1 MEIPGS
7 AVGPP
12 SAIGKDLL
20 RAGPCK
26 SLAAW
31 LLLSYETPPVTSPPA
46 SEAKAAEGAAAL
58 VSCPSSLV
66 GQDVILEV
74 SSS

>member
-20 RAGPCK
+20 RAGPCT
-26 SLAAW
+26 SLTAW
-31 LLLSYETPPVTSPPA
+31 LLVLYETPPVTSPPA
-46 SEAKAAEGAAAL
+46 SGAEAAEGVQFL
-58 VSCPSSLV
+58 CPVLPLW
-66 GQDVILEV
+66 QDKM
-74 SSS
+74 

>member
-1 MEIPGS
+1 MEISGS

-20 RAGPCK
+20 RAGPCA

-31 LLLSYETPPVTSPPA
+31 LLPSYETPPVTSPPA
-46 SEAKAAEGAAAL
+46 SGAEAAEKGLQLLCPAL
-58 VSCPSSLV
+58 PPW
-66 GQDVILEV
+66 QDKM
-74 SSS
+74 